1 MAKLLRPLVAAP
13 VTAALVALAAGPALA
28 APVAGAV
35 GAGDPYFPR
44 QGNGGYQ
51 VDHYGLDL
59 AYNPVT
65 DRLDATATISATA
78 TTALSRFDLDLRRQL
93 AVSAVTVNGAAA
105 AHAQPAALEQE
116 LVITP
121 AQPVAAGAAFTVV
134 VRYGGV
140 PPVITDPDGSIEGM
154 VPTEDGV
161 HTVGEP
167 QGSPGWYPCNDT
179 PTDKATYD
187 FRVTVPQ
194 GLTAIANGDPVGS
207 PTTAAGRTTF
217 RWHNGEP
224 MSTYLSTV
232 TIGLFE
238 VSTGTTPAGIPYY
251 IAVDP
256 KVAPQSKV
264 QLAKLPA
271 MVDFFQS
278 VYGTYPFSSTGAI
291 VDPAKNVGYALETQ
305 TRPIFDRAPD
315 ELTLAHELA
324 HQWYGDAVT
333 LERWRDIWLN
343 EGFAEFS
350 SWLWSEHT
358 GQTSAQQFFQRWYAQ
373 SGSHDYYWN
382 PPPADP
388 GGPADIFAWSEYE
401 RGGMTLQAL
410 RVKLGDPTFFRIM
423 RGWYQLH
430 KYGNA
435 RVEEFTAYAEQ
446 VSGADLHHFFDVWL
460 YQPGKPTGW

>member
-1 MAKLLRPLVAAP
+1 MRLVRSVVAVAA
-13 VTAALVALAAGPALA
+13 TAGALVGLAAGPALA
-28 APVAGAV
+28 AVGAT
-35 GAGDPYFPR
+35 GAGDPYFPL
-44 QGNGGYQ
+44 QGNGGYD
-51 VDHYGLDL
+51 VGHYALDL
-59 AYNPVT
+59 RYDPATDHLTGTVT
-65 DRLDATATISATA
+65 ITATATQE
-78 TTALSRFDLDLRRQL
+78 LSRFDLDLRRQL
-93 AVSAVTVNGAAA
+93 AVSAVTVDGAAA
-105 AHAQPAALEQE
+105 AYAQPADLEQE

-121 AQPVAAGAAFTVV
+121 AAPLAQGSPFTVV
-134 VRYGGV
+134 VRYAGV
-140 PPVITDPDGSIEGM
+140 PPVITDPDNSIEGM

-187 FRVTVPQ
+187 FRVAVPH
-194 GLTAIANGDPVGS
+194 GLTAVANGDLAGA
-207 PTTAAGRTTF
+207 PTTAAGWTTF
-217 RWHNGEP
+217 AWHNGEP

-232 TIGLFE
+232 TVGVFE
-238 VSTGTTPAGIPYY
+238 TSTGTSPAGIPYY
-251 IAVDP
+251 LAVDP
-256 KVAPQSKV
+256 KAASQSKV

-278 VYGTYPFSSTGAI
+278 VYGTYPFSSAGAI
-291 VDPAKNVGYALETQ
+291 VDPAPNVGYALETQ
-305 TRPIFDRAPD
+305 TKPIFDSPPD

-358 GQTSAQQFFQRWYAQ
+358 GQASAQQFFQRWYAQ
-373 SGSHDYYWN
+373 SGSHDYFWN

-388 GGPADIFAWSEYE
+388 GGAANIFSWSEYE
-401 RGGMTLQAL
+401 RGAMTLQAL

-423 RGWYQLH
+423 RGWYQAH
-430 KYGNA
+430 QYGNA

-446 VSGADLHHFFDVWL
+446 VSGVDLGHFFDVWL
-460 YQPGKPTGW
+460 YQPGKPTNW